1 MAFEPLSAKH
11 IAEATAA
18 GLDPNLFHYN
28 TDTQLP
34 EPIAQSQPS
43 GMNGAVAAFLEPLAR
58 TPGDVSSGFNRG
70 VSDIAGMLPE
80 PLQRALLTSQL
91 PGMAIGAMTRRGL
104 QPTVDELAS
113 VPRQGGMIEGGAGI
127 AGNVLASVAPLLAG
141 PAGVPLMAELAA
153 TKRYGNIRDQ
163 GGGIIPASLGAGVDA
178 VASALPLG
186 ALKGLST
193 GGAALKAGGIGAAT
207 GAGSQVAQNV
217 IAKGSYNTETPLLE
231 GVGGATALGGAFGAG
246 GGALVSRMS
255 RIKPAEPLLNMAG
268 SDNVSAASAKAPDAN
283 TPPQM
288 QQFPND
294 ASALRRELKAGIED
308 PAARAQAIAQLREI
322 GGYSE
327 EAVTQLLPYGQRV
340 GNPALWFD
348 AITKAPDQVLAV
360 GDPVAKAFAK
370 AVKNGF
376 ALSQDE
382 VARVLNAR
390 DPITALE
397 QLKTSRG
404 AEVALGKRAN
414 EVAAAKEQAQMDL
427 DNRTQQAAA
436 KLAAERDAAAATA
449 VAERQKAE
457 ATIEQGTEKL
467 RQQMAADADKQ
478 SAIMAQARKDHEA
491 LIAKNN
497 EKLNQQLAAERDAI
511 EALKV
516 QARDAG
522 VDIPEM
528 LKTSGEMSAYM
539 KERLRLLSELN
550 NPPEAPA
557 GAVPVE
563 TVQAL
568 QKSAE
573 TGVTVPETPATV
585 AAQSAL
591 TANPNS
597 SKAATLVTKG
607 EVKPP
612 VQAPLVEAPVA
623 EGTLIVNPNKVDP
636 AVAVEAANAGKVG
649 KVLGMSQEAKPTGG
663 DTSVTARTSDGTV
676 VQDEVVTK
684 EQVPTAVEA
693 AKKLTPD
700 VIVEVKPFEEVINER
715 VGARPKRTS
724 SIGEAEPTPPA
735 MDPAAAEAA
744 QLQKFEEYMAQRRK
758 AKGSSIAPPKE
769 EVVPVVETTVSPKA
783 EPTPVK
789 RAKKSSIKEAPVEP
803 LTDGERGELGV
814 LESADETGMLNE
826 KQSKRLAELQ
836 AKRAQSEKTGEP
848 ATSGGSSVDK
858 SAGKG
863 GIGSGFKLN
872 PRKQGEAGFV
882 NVPGADEVADRVAR
896 TLRATRNLI
905 ASPVARLQQLPGKYA
920 KYAANKLQQLPE
932 AREKYNYEAQDIL
945 YRGVKGIPAKDIEVA
960 GQYRADMDR
969 DGISPIQLTPNQ
981 QRAVD
986 AMNTLAFHTRAIQN
1000 TEGPYIREGSAY
1012 RPGEYREYYQPQ
1024 TLKDDIW
1031 KKLKSGDKAT
1041 KDKLISHLVN
1051 EEGYT
1056 INEAESVYQKMSD
1069 EKPTILDDSVDFGP
1083 LRRPEGVRYPREWL
1097 TNPVESW
1104 LTYLNKWSAD
1114 MAMSKAIEQDPVM
1127 ANLRGNL
1134 EDSRGGMHPDNISVR
1149 DEPEVAQIVQRG
1161 LKSFAASISPRL
1173 DIVDK
1178 ATSLATGGMVQ
1189 HGSAIPDVLMS
1200 LPSTWAQTDI
1210 VNTAKALAKTLTPGS
1225 FEEARG
1231 KGYIPSFNRSNPEL
1245 GTQYATSRIMDIPL
1259 RMLDKYR
1266 TATGLHAAQDF
1277 TRLMGSFAGELSAK
1291 DALANKNTKFFDRL
1305 DIKDPFTR
1313 PADEVVAEAAN
1324 RVQKNVTSSYDIRD
1338 IPEWLTTGSGN
1349 QGARAILGLSRFA
1362 IGQTNRQLA
1371 YMGRALRQGDISP
1384 MLKMATGGLLTA
1396 AAANEIKERLFKK
1409 KPSDMTWSEWMN
1421 LDQPEPLRYAVNQAA
1436 AANLGGFITQV
1447 TAQMANYGTGVK
1459 AYGPRSQAGQL
1470 LDSMGEHLGWLMEKI
1485 DDGGLEGKDVPKLLN
1500 SFARD
1505 VMQDYRLLT
1514 EGNTPDNNRREVGMY
1529 NRIEKGERGK
1539 AVAQRANPI
1548 GANAKWRDLDTVDEV
1563 LDNSSEIFMRALEG
1577 KPVPATPN
1585 AFEEPGFYD
1594 FLGKMKGPDEAD
1606 KAYQRDKD
1614 KQLGVNRFKNKIE
1627 SIANRVRPKEL
1638 KYDKQGKLIVR

>member
-1 MAFEPLSAKH
+1 M
-11 IAEATAA
+11 
-18 GLDPNLFHYN
+18 
-28 TDTQLP
+28 
-34 EPIAQSQPS
+34 
-43 GMNGAVAAFLEPLAR
+43 
-58 TPGDVSSGFNRG
+58 
-70 VSDIAGMLPE
+70 
-80 PLQRALLTSQL
+80 
-91 PGMAIGAMTRRGL
+91 
-104 QPTVDELAS
+104 
-113 VPRQGGMIEGGAGI
+113 
-127 AGNVLASVAPLLAG
+127 LAG
-141 PAGVPLMAELAA
+141 PIGIPLTAVLAA
-153 TKRYGNIRDQ
+153 TRRYGNIRDQ

-193 GGAALKAGGIGAAT
+193 GAAALRAGGIGAAT
-207 GAGSQVAQNV
+207 GGGAQFAQNV
-217 IAKGSYNTETPLLE
+217 IAKGSYNAETPLME
-231 GVGGATALGGAFGAG
+231 GVGEGALLGGSIGAG

-268 SDNVSAASAKAPDAN
+268 SDNPSAVLAKAPDAN
-283 TPPQM
+283 TPPQL

-294 ASALRRELKAGIED
+294 ASVLRRELKAGIED
-308 PAARAQAIAQLREI
+308 PAARQAAIKQMRDI

-340 GNPALWFD
+340 GNPSLWFD

-370 AVKNGF
+370 AVKSGF
-376 ALSQDE
+376 ALSQDDI
-382 VARVLNAR
+382 ARVLNAR
-390 DPITALE
+390 DPVTALE

-404 AEVALGKRAN
+404 AEVVLGKQAN

-436 KLAAERDAAAATA
+436 
-449 VAERQKAE
+449 
-457 ATIEQGTEKL
+457 
-467 RQQMAADADKQ
+467 
-478 SAIMAQARKDHEA
+478 
-491 LIAKNN
+491 
-497 EKLNQQLAAERDAI
+497 QLAAERDANAAI
-511 EALKV
+511 AEQARQDHLREVEAATAKQAAV
-516 QARDAG
+516 QAAERDALDSIRVQAKEAG
-522 VDIPEM
+522 ISLPETLQDSKM
-528 LKTSGEMSAYM
+528 LGAYL
-539 KERLRLLSELN
+539 KERLKLRNEASREALDKPAIYAPDSVDSVPVPVQGIPRAADTLLAQSTV
-550 NPPEAPA
+550 PVPEKPA
-557 GAVPVE
+557 TVQAQVDLTASPASAKAAALVTPGEAVPVVPDNVVTTSTSKG
-563 TVQAL
+563 TVVVNPA
-568 QKSAE
+568 KVAD
-573 TGVTVPETPATV
+573 VPST
-585 AAQSAL
+585 
-591 TANPNS
+591 
-597 SKAATLVTKG
+597 
-607 EVKPP
+607 
-612 VQAPLVEAPVA
+612 VEAIAA
-623 EGTLIVNPNKVDP
+623 EQGAD
-636 AVAVEAANAGKVG
+636 A
-649 KVLGMSQEAKPTGG
+649 LGMANKSKPVEG
-663 DTSVTARTSDGTV
+663 DRVVQTSTKEGVP
-676 VQDEVVTK
+676 VQDEVTTA
-684 EQVPTAVEA
+684 EGVPAAVEA
-693 AKKLTPD
+693 GQAVLPGGTTEVLP
-700 VIVEVKPFEEVINER
+700 VESVLK
-715 VGARPKRTS
+715 KRTS
-724 SIGEAEPTPPA
+724 SIGEAEPMPPA
-735 MDPAAAEAA
+735 IDPAQAEAV

-758 AKGSSIAPPKE
+758 EKGSSIVPPKE
-769 EVVPVVETTVSPKA
+769 ITPVEAPVTKA
-783 EPTPVK
+783 EPAPIK
-789 RAKKSSIKEAPVEP
+789 RTKKSSIKEAPIEA
-803 LTDGERGELGV
+803 LTEGERGELGV
-814 LESADETGMLNE
+814 LETADETGMLTD
-826 KQSKRLAELQ
+826 KQTKRLAELQ
-836 AKRAQSEKTGEP
+836 AKRAASEKIGEPSTSAGSTVTEGAGTFTTSQGSTYTINPDGTTTRVKSPHIGHEVKDVGLKPASEKTLYISPEASTAFGMMQGLSAKKKGVLVKEGRAYP
-848 ATSGGSSVDK
+848 VSWNEAQNKWGVSPSDKAGYPISEKPSVGSAPLELWKQDPDGTWRSWHPGNK
-858 SAGKG
+858 ITELSTKAGNKPTG
-863 GIGSGFKLN
+863 GIGSGFKLD

-882 NVPGADEVADRVAR
+882 NVPGADEIADKIVRS
-896 TLRATRNLI
+896 LRATRNLI
-905 ASPVARLQQLPGKYA
+905 ASPVQRLQQLPGKYA

-960 GQYRADMDR
+960 GQYRADMNKDQM
-969 DGISPIQLTPNQ
+969 SPIKLTPIQ
-981 QRAVD
+981 ERAVD
-986 AMNTLAFHTRAIQN
+986 TLNTMAFHTRAIQN
-1000 TEGPYIREGSAY
+1000 TEGPLIREGSAY

-1024 TLKDDIW
+1024 ILKDDIW
-1031 KKLKSGDKAT
+1031 AKIKSGDKAI
-1041 KDKLISHLVN
+1041 KDRLISHLVS

-1056 INEAESVYQKMSD
+1056 INEAESIYHKMAK
-1069 EKPTILDDSVDFGP
+1069 EKAQILDDSVDFGP
-1083 LRRPEGVRYPREWL
+1083 LRRPEGIQYPREWL
-1097 TNPVESW
+1097 TNPVEAW
-1104 LTYLNKWSAD
+1104 LTYINKWSAD
-1114 MAMSKAIEQDPVM
+1114 MAMSKIIEQDPVM

-1134 EDSRGGMHPDNISVR
+1134 EDSRGGMHPENMVVL
-1149 DEPEVAQIVQRG
+1149 DEPGVAQNVQRA
-1161 LKSFAASISPRL
+1161 LKSFKASVSPRL

-1225 FEEARG
+1225 FQEARG

-1259 RMLDKYR
+1259 RLLDKYR

-1291 DALANKNTKFFDRL
+1291 DALAAKNTKFFDRL

-1313 PADEVVAEAAN
+1313 PADEVIAEAAN

-1409 KPSDMTWSEWMN
+1409 KPSDMTWTEWMN
-1421 LDQPEPLRYAVNQAA
+1421 LDQPEALRYAVNQAA
-1436 AANLGGFITQV
+1436 AANLGGFLTQV

-1470 LDSMGEHLGWLMEKI
+1470 MDSMGEHLGWLLEKI
-1485 DDGGLEGKDVPKLLN
+1485 DDGGLEGGDVPKLLN

-1514 EGNTPDNNRREVGMY
+1514 EGSREENNRREVGMY

-1585 AFEEPGFYD
+1585 AFEEPGFYE
-1594 FLGKMKGPDEAD
+1594 FLGKMKGPDAAST
-1606 KAYQRDKD
+1606 AYERDKD
-1614 KQLGVNRFKNKIE
+1614 KQLGVNMFKNKIE
-1627 SIANRVRPKEL
+1627 RIAERVKPKEL
-1638 KYDKQGKLIVR
+1638 KYDKRGKLIVR